1 MSNARKIMEKA
12 APKKQ
17 REPRAKKVKVD
28 LSALPDAIVDGRLVV
43 PVKGRLVFERTFS
56 GKTKVHEGY
65 VFSYDE
71 KTGDVSIWDETR
83 GQFFGFNAVKNA
95 HQVVVKALTSGEPE
109 TP

>member
-1 MSNARKIMEKA
+1 MSNARKKA
-12 APKKQ
+12 VSKKQ
-17 REPRAKKVKVD
+17 RVPRVKKVKVD
-28 LSALPDAIVDGRLVV
+28 LSTLPDAIVDGRLIV
-43 PVKGRLVFERTFS
+43 PVKGKLVFERTFN

-95 HQVVVKALTSGEPE
+95 HQIVVKAFTSCEPE

>member
-12 APKKQ
+12 EPKKQ

-28 LSALPDAIVDGRLVV
+28 LATLPDAIVDGKLVV

-71 KTGDVSIWDETR
+71 KTGDVSVWDETHN
-83 GQFFGFNAVKNA
+83 QFFGFNAVKNA
-95 HQVVVKALTSGEPE
+95 CQVVVKALTFGEPE
-109 TP
+109 MP